1 MKQKY
6 IFLVSIMHDEDEN
19 LVTTKVVQGPVKKEF
34 ETDFVVDDNGNN
46 HWVSKD
52 IFKKFDVVKDSYLPE
67 GCERPTVHYNM
78 GGLPTNYH
86 GQVLR
91 PTESDTEKIVPGL
104 WCAGEAACTSV
115 HGANRLGA
123 NSLLDIVVFGRAC
136 ANYINEISKPG
147 EAKTPLPADAGK
159 SCLENLDRLRYAKG
173 SIPTAQLR
181 LKMQRTMQNYAAVF
195 RTEETLQE
203 GCKQM
208 NEVVKEIRD
217 VGITDRSMIWNTD
230 LVETLE
236 LQNLLEQAHCT
247 MIAAEARKESR
258 GAHAREDY
266 NQRDDVNWMKH
277 TVAYHDDALF
287 GTGTTKLMYR
297 PVHTHTLDENEVKPI
312 PPKARVY

>member
-1 MKQKY
+1 M
-6 IFLVSIMHDEDEN
+6 
-19 LVTTKVVQGPVKKEF
+19 PV
-34 ETDFVVDDNGNN
+34 
-46 HWVSKD
+46 
-52 IFKKFDVVKDSYLPE
+52 I
-67 GCERPTVHYNM
+67 PTVHYNM

-91 PTESDTEKIVPGL
+91 PTETDTEKVVPGL

-147 EAKTPLPADAGK
+147 DAKTPLPSDAGK
-159 SCLENLDRLRYAKG
+159 ACLENLDRLRYAKG
-173 SIPTAQLR
+173 PIPTAELR
-181 LKMQRTMQNYAAVF
+181 LRMQRTMQDYAAVF

-203 GCKQM
+203 GCKRM
-208 NEVVKEIRD
+208 NDVVKEIRD

-266 NQRDDVNWMKH
+266 KERDDKNWMKH
-277 TVAYHDDALF
+277 TVTYHDDALF

-297 PVHTHTLDENEVKPI
+297 PVHMHTLDENEVKPI

>member
-1 MKQKY
+1 M
-6 IFLVSIMHDEDEN
+6 
-19 LVTTKVVQGPVKKEF
+19 
-34 ETDFVVDDNGNN
+34 
-46 HWVSKD
+46 
-52 IFKKFDVVKDSYLPE
+52 
-67 GCERPTVHYNM
+67 
-78 GGLPTNYH
+78 
-86 GQVLR
+86 
-91 PTESDTEKIVPGL
+91 
-104 WCAGEAACTSV
+104 

-173 SIPTAQLR
+173 PIPTAQLR
-181 LKMQRTMQNYAAVF
+181 LRMQRTMQDYAAVF

-203 GCKQM
+203 GCKRM
-208 NEVVKEIRD
+208 NEVVKEIRE

-266 NQRDDVNWMKH
+266 KERDDKNWMKH
-277 TVAYHDDALF
+277 TVAYHEDALF
-287 GTGTTKLMYR
+287 GNGTTKLTYR